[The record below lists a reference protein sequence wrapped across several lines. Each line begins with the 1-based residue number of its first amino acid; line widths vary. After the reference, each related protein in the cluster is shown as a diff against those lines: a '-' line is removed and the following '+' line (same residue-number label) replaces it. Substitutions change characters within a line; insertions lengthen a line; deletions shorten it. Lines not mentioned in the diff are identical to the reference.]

1 VNLQFAR
8 HGISVTTGRNN
19 PCPCGSGRKY
29 KHCCLGKD
37 DGGRERGPGSA
48 QDISDA
54 IARAEAEQPFGSI
67 EEVNAF
73 ASALIGERNQAALAD
88 FCGLSPM
95 QMRDLLYAPF
105 DSPQTVR
112 FSVDTTPGR
121 KVEILGIFLT
131 LAESIGETGLK
142 VTATGNLPLKFC
154 KTVGQQLRE
163 AAHQRRASYIAGIR
177 SEMDVEPLHCTRL
190 VAERAGLIG
199 KYRGYFVLTKKCRD
213 LLARQ
218 DEGGIYLE
226 LFKAYTTQFNWAY
239 RDGYPEA
246 NIVQHAFLFTLFL
259 LVSYG
264 EERRP
269 QRFYEDRFITA
280 FPMVVE
286 MFAETAHSPAE
297 SSARRCYVLR
307 ALERFAAVFGLAELV
322 PESRGSYD
330 FHYLVRKTALLDRF
344 VTFTVSTGPGLS
356 RIS

>member
-1 VNLQFAR
+1 M
-8 HGISVTTGRNN
+8 TGRNN

-37 DGGRERGPGSA
+37 DGWREPGAA

-54 IARAEAEQPFGSI
+54 IARAETERPFESI

-73 ASALIGERNQAALAD
+73 ARALVGERNRAALAD

-95 QMRDLLYAPF
+95 QMGNLLYAPF

-112 FSVDTTPGR
+112 FSGDTAPGR
-121 KVEILGIFLT
+121 EVEILGIFLT

-142 VTATGNLPLKFC
+142 ATATGNLPLKLC

-163 AAHQRRASYIAGIR
+163 SAPQRRSSYIAGIR

-190 VAERAGLIG
+190 VAQQAGLIR
-199 KYRGYFVLTKKCRD
+199 KYRGHFVLTKRCKD

-246 NIVQHAFLFTLFL
+246 NILQHAFLFTLFL
-259 LVSYG
+259 LASYG
-264 EERRP
+264 GERRP
-269 QRFYEDRFITA
+269 QRFYEDRFLTA

-286 MFAETAHSPAE
+286 MFAETAYSPAE
-297 SSARRCYVLR
+297 SSARHCYVLR
-307 ALERFAAVFGLAELV
+307 ALERFAAVFGLAELMT
-322 PESRGSYD
+322 ESQGSYD
-330 FHYLVRKTALLDRF
+330 SHYLVRKTALLDRF
-344 VTFTVSTGPGLS
+344 VTFTVSVEPGVS

>member
-1 VNLQFAR
+1 
-8 HGISVTTGRNN
+8 VTTGRNN

-37 DGGRERGPGSA
+37 DGERRSGAA
-48 QDISDA
+48 QDISDT
-54 IARAEAEQPFGSI
+54 IARAEAEQPFESI

-73 ASALIGERNQAALAD
+73 ASALMGERNRAALAD
-88 FCGLSPM
+88 FCGLSSL
-95 QMRDLLYAPF
+95 QMGDLLYAPF

-112 FSVDTTPGR
+112 FSVDTVPGR
-121 KVEILGIFLT
+121 EVEILGIFLT
-131 LAESIGETGLK
+131 LAEAIGETGLK

-163 AAHQRRASYIAGIR
+163 AAHQRRSSYIVGVR

-190 VAERAGLIG
+190 VAERAGLIR
-199 KYRGYFVLTKKCRD
+199 KYRGHFVLTKKSKE

-218 DEGGIYLE
+218 NEGGIYLE

-246 NIVQHAFLFTLFL
+246 DIVQHAFLFTLFL
-259 LVSYG
+259 LASYG

-269 QRFYEDRFITA
+269 QRFYEDRFLTA

-286 MFAETAHSPAE
+286 MFAETAYSPAA
-297 SSARRCYVLR
+297 SSARHCYVLR

-322 PESRGSYD
+322 PESREPHD
-330 FHYLVRKTALLDRF
+330 FHYLVRKTVLLDRF
-344 VTFTVSTGPGLS
+344 ITFSVSAEPGAS
-356 RIS
+356 

>member
-1 VNLQFAR
+1 
-8 HGISVTTGRNN
+8 VTTGRNH

-37 DGGRERGPGSA
+37 DGGRKSGAA
-48 QDISDA
+48 QEISDA
-54 IARAEAEQPFGSI
+54 IARAEAEQPFESI

-88 FCGLSPM
+88 FCGLSSL

-112 FSVDTTPGR
+112 FSVDTAPGR
-121 KVEILGIFLT
+121 EVEVLGIFLAM
-131 LAESIGETGLK
+131 AEAIGEAGLK

-154 KTVGQQLRE
+154 KTVGQQLR
-163 AAHQRRASYIAGIR
+163 AAPHQGRSSYIAGIR

-190 VAERAGLIG
+190 VAERAGLIR
-199 KYRGYFVLTKKCRD
+199 KYRGHFVLTKKCKE

-226 LFKAYTTQFNWAY
+226 LFKFYTTQFNWAY

-246 NIVQHAFLFTLFL
+246 DIVQHAFLFTLFL
-259 LVSYG
+259 LASYG

-269 QRFYEDRFITA
+269 QRFYEDRFLTA
-280 FPMVVE
+280 FPTVVE
-286 MFAETAHSPAE
+286 EFAETAYSPAE

-322 PESRGSYD
+322 PEASGSYD

-344 VTFTVSTGPGLS
+344 VSFTMNAEPDVS
-356 RIS
+356 RIT